1 MNKKFFYY
9 REQPDGKYMVC
20 PVYKEFP
27 EDWRIMGSW
36 AVLPARLFGLSWPD
50 YLRYC
55 VQSGAKVRGREHI
68 CPMIIWDI
76 PNKIFINELNERANA
91 FLPF

>member
-1 MNKKFFYY
+1 
-9 REQPDGKYMVC
+9 
-20 PVYKEFP
+20 
-27 EDWRIMGSW
+27 MGSW

-68 CPMIIWDI
+68 YPMIIWDI

-91 FLPF
+91 LLPF